1 MQVVALITARLSSS
15 SVQIHVVALIAAR
28 LSSSSIQVHVVALIA
43 IRLSDSSV
51 QVHCR
56 RHYKVSSD
64 GGNLFVSGRL

>member
-1 MQVVALITARLSSS
+1 VQVVALITARLSSS
-15 SVQIHVVALIAAR
+15 SVQIHVVTLIAAR
-28 LSSSSIQVHVVALIA
+28 LSSSSIQVHVFAA

-56 RHYKVSSD
+56 RHYKVSLD